1 MPDPLG
7 KGFGAYF
14 AAKIMIRALVLLC
27 ASFALFAAS
36 GPDWVQELG
45 GRVERDSTGDIIA
58 LHLRG
63 TWVTDAEL
71 LDVARLPKLERLD
84 LAHTRVTD
92 EGLLYLKPA
101 KQIQDLNLFYAE
113 QITDRG
119 LSAIKDWQHL
129 KRLNIR
135 GTRIADGALSI
146 IGGLPQL
153 ESLDIA
159 YTEFTDNGLDALVP
173 LTHLQHLAIGR
184 SKLTKNALEV
194 LRLLPT
200 LESLDLGGPHPG
212 PGGYRRTAG
221 SPMDDDLPA
230 AVTELKQLRVLN
242 LSYSQIRADGLKILA
257 ALDHVSKLSLAGCPR
272 VDDLALAELG
282 KWKSL
287 QYLDIQEAAATVQG
301 VEALQK
307 AKPGIVILSGPFPPS
322 HPAEAPEAES
332 K

>member
-1 MPDPLG
+1 MTRALLLLFAG
-7 KGFGAYF
+7 SALFGAN
-14 AAKIMIRALVLLC
+14 
-27 ASFALFAAS
+27 S
-36 GPDWVQELG
+36 PDWIQELG
-45 GRVERDSTGDIIA
+45 GTVERDSAGDIIA

-84 LAHTRVTD
+84 LAHTRITD
-92 EGLLYLKPA
+92 EGLLHLKPA
-101 KQIQDLNLFYAE
+101 KQIQDLSLFYAE
-113 QITDRG
+113 QVTDRG
-119 LSAIKDWQHL
+119 ISAIKDWQHL
-129 KRLNIR
+129 KRLNMR
-135 GTRIADGALSI
+135 GTRIADGALSLV
-146 IGGLPQL
+146 GGRTQL

-173 LTHLQHLAIGR
+173 LTHLKHLAIGR

-212 PGGYRRTAG
+212 PDGYRRTAG
-221 SPMDDDLPA
+221 SPMDDDLPTA
-230 AVTELKQLRVLN
+230 ITELKQLRVLN

-257 ALDHVSKLSLAGCPR
+257 ALGQVSKLSLAGCPR
-272 VDDLALAELG
+272 VDDQALAELA

-287 QYLDIQEAAATVQG
+287 QYLDIQEASATAQG
-301 VEALQK
+301 VEALEK

-322 HPAEAPEAES
+322 HPAVAPAAES
-332 K
+332 H

>member
-1 MPDPLG
+1 MTRVL
-7 KGFGAYF
+7 ALLF
-14 AAKIMIRALVLLC
+14 A
-27 ASFALFAAS
+27 SSALFAAS
-36 GPDWVQELG
+36 SPDWIQELG
-45 GRVERDSTGDIIA
+45 GRVERDSAGDIIG

-71 LDVARLPKLERLD
+71 LDVARLSKLERLD
-84 LAHTRVTD
+84 LSHTRITD
-92 EGLLYLKPA
+92 EGLLHLKPA

-113 QITDRG
+113 QVTDRG
-119 LSAIKDWQHL
+119 MSAIKDWKHL
-129 KRLNIR
+129 NNLNVR

-146 IGGLPQL
+146 VGGVSQL

-173 LTHLQHLAIGR
+173 LTHLKHLAIGR

-212 PGGYRRTAG
+212 AGGYRSTAG
-221 SPMDDDLPA
+221 TPMDDDLPA
-230 AVTELKQLRVLN
+230 AIVELKQLRVLN

-257 ALDHVSKLSLAGCPR
+257 ALDQVSKLSLVGCPR
-272 VDDLALAELG
+272 VDDRALDELA

-287 QYLDIQEAAATVQG
+287 QYLDIQEAAVTAPG
-301 VEALQK
+301 VEALEK
-307 AKPGIVILSGPFPPS
+307 AKPGIVILRGPFPPS
-322 HPAEAPEAES
+322 HPAGTPAAES